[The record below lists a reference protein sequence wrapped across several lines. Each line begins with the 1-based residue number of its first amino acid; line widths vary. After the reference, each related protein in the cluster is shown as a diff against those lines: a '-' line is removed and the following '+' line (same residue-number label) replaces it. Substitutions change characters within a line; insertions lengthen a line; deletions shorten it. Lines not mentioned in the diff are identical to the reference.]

1 MPDRWLNVRQD
12 EGTSNPDVWVLIY
25 GVDVGVTGEHHD
37 ILFRFNKTEDSQW
50 MIDQLRRCADEL
62 EVLL

>member
-1 MPDRWLNVRQD
+1 MPDRWFDVRQD
-12 EGTSNPDVWVLIY
+12 QATSNPDVWVLTY
-25 GVDVGVTGEHHD
+25 GVSEGVTGARYD

-50 MIDQLRRCADEL
+50 LINQLRSVADEL